1 MKYLS
6 VLIIS
11 LLLVSCGQSNTFSSN
26 ALTQFKQSTE
36 LVAAAD
42 ISSDGKYS
50 LIAGPQK
57 VCVWN
62 NITSQLQHGCLVG
75 EEKDYIEIVKISK
88 NNVYYITSNQVVV
101 RLYHL
106 INGKKVGEW
115 RLGENI
121 INDIAL
127 SKNADVILLGLRN
140 GNAGIIRPF
149 SNETFTFNKHRLDIN
164 SVSLSNDGLTA
175 FTGSSDKTAMLWH
188 TKTGKNN
195 FSLKHKSRVNHVQI
209 SNDGKIGVSI
219 DSISDHKIWDLTTG
233 ESISELDTHL
243 RFFEFNHSTFSS
255 DNKVLLSG
263 SPKQKLQL
271 WRVSDGALVGQWK
284 AYQESS
290 RASVLATGLN
300 TQNQAM
306 SMTTGGMLETWNLPP
321 K

>member
-1 MKYLS
+1 MQFLS
-6 VLIIS
+6 LFILSFLLIG
-11 LLLVSCGQSNTFSSN
+11 CGQSNTFSSN

-50 LIAGPQK
+50 LIADPER

-62 NITSQLQHGCLVG
+62 NLTSQLQHGCLVG
-75 EEKDYIEIVKISK
+75 EEKNYIEIVKISE
-88 NNVYYITSNQVVV
+88 NNAYYLTSNQIVV

-106 INGKKVGEW
+106 SNGEKVGEW

-127 SKNADVILLGLRN
+127 SKNADVILLGLRS
-140 GNAGIIRPF
+140 GKAGIIRPF
-149 SNETFTFNKHRLDIN
+149 INKVFTFKKHRLDIN
-164 SVSLSNDGLTA
+164 SVAISHDGITA

-188 TKTGKNN
+188 TQTGKNSY
-195 FSLKHKSRVNHVQI
+195 SLKHKSRVNHVQI
-209 SNDGKIGVSI
+209 SDDGKIGVTI
-219 DSISDHKIWDLTTG
+219 DSINDHNIWNLETG
-233 ESISELDTHL
+233 ETLSELDTHL
-243 RFFEFNHSTFSS
+243 RFFEFNHSKFSS
-255 DNKVLLSG
+255 DNKLLLSG

-271 WRVSDGALVGQWK
+271 WRVSDGALIGQWQ

-290 RASVLATGLN
+290 RASVLATSLN
-300 TQNQAM
+300 DQHQAM
-306 SMTTGGMLETWNLPP
+306 SMTTGGMLETWDLPP